1 MTNLKGIDVSVY
13 QGDIDWEKVA
23 GQIGFA
29 ILRAGYGMFD
39 FQKDP
44 KFERNYKECK
54 RLGIPVGVYHYSYAK
69 TEGQAK
75 REAEVML
82 KWLEGKSLELP
93 VYFDI
98 EDKSQQ
104 GLGKDLLTNMCISY
118 CTVIENAGFWAGVY
132 ANKYWFSSLL
142 NSEELGKRYTC
153 WVAQYANECT
163 YKGKY
168 DIWQKSS
175 EGKINGING
184 NVDIDIMYR
193 DLISDVANSKKG
205 KLEFQ
210 GEFLEHYVKWGEN
223 LTKIAKK
230 YGTSIEQIVKDN
242 HIANPNK
249 IYTGQT
255 LLIRKW

>member
-1 MTNLKGIDVSVY
+1 MMKGIDVSVY
-13 QGDIDWEKVA
+13 QGEIDWEKVA
-23 GQIGFA
+23 PQIEFA
-29 ILRAGYGMFD
+29 ILRAGYGMFE
-39 FQKDP
+39 FQKDSQ
-44 KFERNYKECK
+44 FERNYLECK

-69 TEGQAK
+69 TESQAK

-82 KWLEGKSLELP
+82 KWLEGKKLDLP

-104 GLGKDLLTNMCISY
+104 GLGKDLLTKMCISY
-118 CTVIENAGFWAGVY
+118 CTVIENAGFWAGIY
-132 ANKYWFSSLL
+132 ANKYWFSSIL

-153 WVAQYANECT
+153 WVAQYNTECT

-175 EGKINGING
+175 SGKINGING

-193 DLISDVANSKKG
+193 DLINDIINSKKG
-205 KLEFQ
+205 IIETQ
-210 GEFLEHYVKWGEN
+210 VDYIEHYVKWGEN

-230 YGTSIEQIVKDN
+230 YNTTIAQIVKDN
-242 HIANPNK
+242 NIQNANK
-249 IYTGQT
+249 IYAGQT